1 MKETKKEIKG
11 IRKKIANVMAYIYGG
26 GILLA
31 LFAGALSFIG
41 YLVAIII
48 GGETAAQICKVIYKS
63 IYPILITFTSC
74 VVLFGLVKM
83 YVAGE
88 KALFNK
94 GRKKVKKTE
103 EKVEK
108 VVEETETTSQE
119 LTENQHAD
127 NVEEN
132 KKEEDGKNE

>member
-1 MKETKKEIKG
+1 MKEKKEISG
-11 IRKKIANVMAYIYGG
+11 VRKKIAGVMAYIYGG

-108 VVEETETTSQE
+108 VVEETETPSQE